1 MGSCV
6 CLNVFGF
13 PQLNEFLEETIE
25 LMEMCCQSYGPYSGV
40 VDQVISAVLEKK
52 QIYASALNP
61 FWFMPECFV
70 FTVISK
76 PQLVLLRTKPFVS
89 C

>member
-1 MGSCV
+1 M

-13 PQLNEFLEETIE
+13 PQLNEFLEGKME
-25 LMEMCCQSYGPYSGV
+25 LMEMCCQSYGPHTGG

-52 QIYASALNP
+52 HRYASALNP

-70 FTVISK
+70 FTVITK
-76 PQLVLLRTKPFVS
+76 PRLILLCTKPFVS

>member
-13 PQLNEFLEETIE
+13 PQLNEFLEEKIE
-25 LMEMCCQSYGPYSGV
+25 LMEMCCQSYGPYLGIM
-40 VDQVISAVLEKK
+40 DQVISSVLEKK
-52 QIYASALNP
+52 HRYACALNP
-61 FWFMPECFV
+61 FWFMPEYFV
-70 FTVISK
+70 FMVITK
-76 PQLVLLRTKPFVS
+76 PRLVLLHTKPFVS

>member
-1 MGSCV
+1 M

-13 PQLNEFLEETIE
+13 LQLNEFLEEKME
-25 LMEMCCQSYGPYSGV
+25 LMEMCCQSYGPHTGG

-52 QIYASALNP
+52 HRYASALNP

-70 FTVISK
+70 FIVITK
-76 PQLVLLRTKPFVS
+76 PRLILLCTKPFVS

>member
-52 QIYASALNP
+52 QRYASALNP

>member
-1 MGSCV
+1 M

-52 QIYASALNP
+52 QRYASALNP